1 MTGTVAQQKPCTTFA
16 LLPDRDVCS
25 FEVLIDEQLATLTGG
40 ELPAE
45 EATRRKVHFTA
56 FDGTEPL
63 FEDGQIK
70 PGLASS
76 LGSLSTA

>member
-40 ELPAE
+40 ELP
-45 EATRRKVHFTA
+45 
-56 FDGTEPL
+56 PL
-63 FEDGQIK
+63 AAHGD
-70 PGLASS
+70 
-76 LGSLSTA
+76 